1 MHPQYFDSSAKTY
14 DGDFTNTAI
23 GKLQRAQVWNYL
35 LPLLTSPRN
44 ILEINCGTGEDAWA
58 LSSQG
63 HRVLATDVSGEMI
76 EVAKAKLNNNQLSL
90 RIVQAGFSSVKQCVG
105 EEKFD
110 LLFSNFGGLNCIDQT
125 DLKNLSN
132 DFASILKPNGK
143 MFMVIMGTN
152 CRWEQGYFLMKRN
165 REKAFRRKNKNGVIT
180 TIRESVFKTY
190 YYSPEEITS
199 MFASHFDMERI
210 HPVGLF
216 TPPSYL
222 EFFFKNKKWLLSI
235 LNQLDNWIGSLSVFP
250 NQSDH
255 FVIVLKKKIL

>member
-44 ILEINCGTGEDAWA
+44 ILEINCGTGEDAWV
-58 LSSQG
+58 LSFQG
-63 HRVLATDVSGEMI
+63 HHVLATDVSGEMI
-76 EVAKAKLNNNQLSL
+76 EVAKTKLKNSRLPL
-90 RIVQAGFSSVKQCVG
+90 RILQAGFSSVKERVS

-110 LLFSNFGGLNCIDQT
+110 LLFSNFGGLNCVDT
-125 DLKNLSN
+125 TELKNLSA
-132 DFASILKPNGK
+132 DFASVLKPNGK
-143 MFMVIMGTN
+143 MFLVIMGTN
-152 CRWEQGYFLMKRN
+152 CRWEQVYFLLKRN
-165 REKAFRRKNKNGVIT
+165 REKAFRRKNKTGVRT
-180 TIRESVFKTY
+180 TIRESVFETF

-199 MFASHFDMERI
+199 IFAPHFDLEQI
-210 HPVGLF
+210 VPVGLF
-216 TPPSYL
+216 VPPSYL
-222 EFFFKNKKWLLSI
+222 ESFFKNKRWLLTI
-235 LNQLDNWIGSLSVFP
+235 LNQLDNWIGSLSIFS